1 MFELPPASAVIAL
14 SRLSYKLETKSSF
27 VRALSPSLV
36 LSRHT
41 HPHDTHTHSGAIS
54 LKKRAASI
62 CINYIFIFKSVC
74 LNCIIS
80 ILNLLIYFFLG
91 GNQI

>member
-54 LKKRAASI
+54 LKKEQHQ
-62 CINYIFIFKSVC
+62 SV
-74 LNCIIS
+74 LTIYLYLS
-80 ILNLLIYFFLG
+80 QSVLIVLFPS
-91 GNQI
+91 